1 MTELSEMLGSLGPAE
16 WEQLLHTAQEQ
27 EVTLILCERIR
38 GVENDLRFPIQIG
51 EQLRR
56 ASLHAV
62 SRNMRMLHEAGL
74 ILQSLRMAGIDVI
87 ALKGLYLVEAV
98 YKSLSIRIF
107 ADLDLLV
114 HKEDVQQVLTC
125 LESMGLKLSTYY
137 CTQDANA
144 DLRHIPVMSRPG
156 GSPVEVHWTILE
168 ENEPFIINSQGLW
181 QRAIPVRIAGVD
193 ILALGAEDLLLH
205 LCIHLTYQHQLKK
218 GLRALFDVAEVLRH
232 FQGQVDWKVFTLT
245 AREWGVER
253 VIWLTLMMAKELLGL
268 EIPLQVFT
276 QLVPYDV
283 DPVILEEAVKQL
295 LGGKGQTD
303 NLTPDLAQLGTTTGT
318 FGKLRL
324 VMSRVFLP
332 KQTMARLFN
341 VSPGSLAIY
350 GCYVKRL
357 VILIRQYGPTIRR
370 MIVREK
376 AVTAGVSDEQAIV
389 RLMGWMR
396 LRCEGKRT

>member
-1 MTELSEMLGSLGPAE
+1 M
-16 WEQLLHTAQEQ
+16 
-27 EVTLILCERIR
+27 ILYERIR
-38 GVENDLRFPIQIG
+38 RPGKDLKLPVKI
-51 EQLRR
+51 EEKLRR

-87 ALKGLYLVEAV
+87 ALKGLYLVEEV
-98 YKSLSIRIF
+98 YKSLSIRTF

-114 HKEDVQQVLTC
+114 HKEDLQLVLTC
-125 LESMGLKLSTYY
+125 LQAMGLQLSTYY
-137 CTQDANA
+137 GTQDANA

-156 GSPVEVHWTILE
+156 GSLVEVHWTILE
-168 ENEPFIINSQGLW
+168 ENGPFTIDSQGLW
-181 QRAIPVRIAGVD
+181 QRAIPARIAGVD
-193 ILALGAEDLLLH
+193 ILALGVEDLLLH

-218 GLRALFDVAEVLRH
+218 GLRALYDITEVLRH
-232 FQGQVDWKVFTLT
+232 FQGQVDWKVFTVT

-253 VIWLTLMMAKELLGL
+253 VICLTLMLAKELLGV
-268 EIPLQVFT
+268 EIPSQVFT
-276 QLVPYDV
+276 QLAPHEV
-283 DPVILEEAVKQL
+283 DPEILEEAVKQL
-295 LGGKGQTD
+295 LGGKGQTV
-303 NLTPDLAQLGTTTGT
+303 NLTPDLAQLVTTTSAV
-318 FGKLRL
+318 GKFRL

-370 MIVREK
+370 MVVREK
-376 AVTAGVSDEQAIV
+376 AVVDGVSSEQAIV
-389 RLMGWMR
+389 RLMGW
-396 LRCEGKRT
+396 LRHRGEV